1 MNVDV
6 ITNILMKTSMMEP
19 FYIISKDYN
28 LAFKQA
34 VTLIIKETNPVV
46 FNLKGKKITLSLAY
60 NRRWG
65 IRIKTKKASRFF
77 SKSDIQKSNLWVES
91 HLIIKIED
99 TIMIQYMVG
108 SNLHVKFLDIPQE
121 FKQNLLSPCIN
132 TV

>member
-46 FNLKGKKITLSLAY
+46 FNLKGK
-60 NRRWG
+60 
-65 IRIKTKKASRFF
+65 
-77 SKSDIQKSNLWVES
+77 
-91 HLIIKIED
+91 
-99 TIMIQYMVG
+99 
-108 SNLHVKFLDIPQE
+108 
-121 FKQNLLSPCIN
+121 N
-132 TV
+132 T